1 MAPESEL
8 MKLYDNY
15 KAPLPGGSY
24 RFVLQQTVKLEGEA
38 ERHYYRDQ
46 SFEVLAPRYS
56 IEPDE
61 VHAFFPPAGG
71 VAGYQNVLPHLIMRS
86 RNLPWERTLWDGAK
100 REPWLALLVLSEEEI
115 VAGGVEMKTGTVADL
130 TPRETDDL
138 TADPAKQEFWTRLEL
153 NKSLVLPRFTR
164 KEDPNTPVRLL
175 DLDLKLFLKI
185 CPRRDDL
192 PLLAHI
198 RHVDTANKVP
208 LDMVANG
215 EFSVL
220 VANRFPQKGT
230 NTIHLISL
238 EGWEDV
244 IGRSP
249 EQGLPATRIR
259 LITLADWTFVCDS
272 SGHDTFAGL
281 MGGLRKNSTIF
292 GVKLPAPTA
301 STHVNQALERGYV
314 PVDYK
319 PLDSTTTMAWY
330 RGPLSPVVRRR
341 NAKTFL
347 RADEA
352 LIFDDKTGIMD
363 VSYAAAWE
371 LGRLLAL
378 SSPAFSKGLRLFVE
392 SYQNAVE
399 FAQQLDAFLRLHST
413 SFVPAGEPKPKNEQ
427 IAIADDLIQWL
438 ARLVM
443 LYPVPFH
450 YLVPHASLLPP
461 ESVRF
466 FHLDDNWI
474 DALVDGALSLAA
486 RVLAQDQ
493 DISARKDLQSA
504 LSRIVYQHRLRLQG
518 KNPEW
523 KPQESYME
531 IPKSGFLLRSSIVTN
546 WPGIEVTATSS
557 GAPDQNMPNILRF
570 DQIADGVLLCLGRGA
585 LNQIVIREPREGLT
599 FGVSSKGEV
608 EFGQPVQTLNVKN
621 LRRSEAVDGVID
633 VSDLKSK
640 LGCAGSAQFA
650 AKMIRRPEE
659 QVIEWK

>member
-1 MAPESEL
+1 
-8 MKLYDNY
+8 
-15 KAPLPGGSY
+15 
-24 RFVLQQTVKLEGEA
+24 
-38 ERHYYRDQ
+38 
-46 SFEVLAPRYS
+46 
-56 IEPDE
+56 
-61 VHAFFPPAGG
+61 
-71 VAGYQNVLPHLIMRS
+71 
-86 RNLPWERTLWDGAK
+86 
-100 REPWLALLVLSEEEI
+100 
-115 VAGGVEMKTGTVADL
+115 
-130 TPRETDDL
+130 
-138 TADPAKQEFWTRLEL
+138 
-153 NKSLVLPRFTR
+153 
-164 KEDPNTPVRLL
+164 
-175 DLDLKLFLKI
+175 
-185 CPRRDDL
+185 
-192 PLLAHI
+192 
-198 RHVDTANKVP
+198 
-208 LDMVANG
+208 
-215 EFSVL
+215 
-220 VANRFPQKGT
+220 
-230 NTIHLISL
+230 
-238 EGWEDV
+238 
-244 IGRSP
+244 
-249 EQGLPATRIR
+249 
-259 LITLADWTFVCDS
+259 
-272 SGHDTFAGL
+272 L

-392 SYQNAVE
+392 SYQNALE

-486 RVLAQDQ
+486 RVLPQDQ

-557 GAPDQNMPNILRF
+557 GAPDRTLPNILRF
-570 DQIADGVLLCLGRGA
+570 DQVSDGVLFC
-585 LNQIVIREPREGLT
+585 
-599 FGVSSKGEV
+599 
-608 EFGQPVQTLNVKN
+608 
-621 LRRSEAVDGVID
+621 
-633 VSDLKSK
+633 
-640 LGCAGSAQFA
+640 
-650 AKMIRRPEE
+650 
-659 QVIEWK
+659 

>member
-1 MAPESEL
+1 MAADSSEL

-15 KAPLPGGSY
+15 KAPIPAGLY
-24 RFVLQQTVKLEGEA
+24 RFVLQQTVTVEGEA

-46 SFEVLAPRYS
+46 SLEVIAPRYS

-71 VAGYQNVLPHLIMRS
+71 VADYQNVLPHLILRS
-86 RNLPWERTLWDGAK
+86 RNLPWERALDGTK
-100 REPWLALLVLSEEEI
+100 GEPWLALLVLSEQDI
-115 VAGGVEMKTGTVADL
+115 AAGRAEMKTGKVADL
-130 TPRETDDL
+130 QPQGIDGLNTDFTKLDH
-138 TADPAKQEFWTRLEL
+138 WTRMDVGESYVVP
-153 NKSLVLPRFTR
+153 KFTR
-164 KEDPNTPVRLL
+164 KEDANTPVRLL
-175 DLDLKLFLKI
+175 DLDLKLFLQL
-185 CPRRDDL
+185 CPRREEL

-208 LDMVANG
+208 LEMVANG

-220 VANRFPQKGT
+220 VANRFPQLGT

-238 EGWEDV
+238 EGWENV
-244 IGRSP
+244 IGKSP
-249 EQGLPATRIR
+249 QGSLPATRVR
-259 LITLADWTFVCDS
+259 LITLANWTFVCDS
-272 SGHDTFAGL
+272 TGRDTFSGL
-281 MGGLRKNSTIF
+281 MRQLRKNSSVV
-292 GVKLPAPTA
+292 GVKLPAPT
-301 STHVNQALERGYV
+301 THAQVNEALARGYV

-330 RGPLSPVVRRR
+330 RGPLLPLMRRR
-341 NAKTFL
+341 NTKTFL

-352 LIFDDKTGIMD
+352 LIFDDQTGVMD

-378 SSPAFSKGLRLFVE
+378 SSPAFAKGLRFFIE

-399 FAQQLDAFLRLHST
+399 FTRQLNDFLRLHSDAF
-413 SFVPAGEPKPKNEQ
+413 SERKNEQ
-427 IAIADDLIQWL
+427 VAIADDLIEWL

-474 DALVDGALSLAA
+474 DALLDGALSLAA
-486 RVLAQDQ
+486 RVMPEDQ
-493 DISARKDLQSA
+493 DITARKDLQSA
-504 LSRIVYQHRLRLQG
+504 LSKIVYQHRLRLLG
-518 KNPEW
+518 KDPQW
-523 KPQESYME
+523 KPGENYME

-557 GAPDQNMPNILRF
+557 GAPDQTMPNIVRF
-570 DQIADGVLLCLGRGA
+570 DQVADGVLFCLARGS
-585 LNQIVIREPREGLT
+585 LDQLIFREPREGLT
-599 FGVSSKGEV
+599 FGVNSNGEV
-608 EFGQPVQTLNVKN
+608 AFGQPAQTVNVKSQ
-621 LRRSEAVDGVID
+621 RRSDGLEGVVDIAE
-633 VSDLKSK
+633 LKSK
-640 LGCAGSAQFA
+640 LACAGSAQFA
-650 AKMIRRPEE
+650 ARMIRRPEE